1 MNANIKNKIK
11 LTVLLL
17 ITALPITMAT
27 LSFRSATESDDASAT
42 SNKGHL
48 INPPA
53 DITALVMQN
62 ENGQR
67 VFTNFEQEIA
77 ALPEGQEYEI
87 RPWLLLYVTAN
98 ECESNCRERI
108 HSLQQLHIALGKNIQ
123 RVRRYYLHASEL
135 PIPTDVAEYFRA
147 EFPSMGIAYSDALAL
162 EGNMKAAGIELSLAS
177 QSYIL
182 LVDPVG
188 NVMMYYTDENT
199 AKDIIT
205 DLETLLKYSSLG

>member
-77 ALPEGQEYEI
+77 ALPE
-87 RPWLLLYVTAN
+87 
-98 ECESNCRERI
+98 
-108 HSLQQLHIALGKNIQ
+108 
-123 RVRRYYLHASEL
+123 
-135 PIPTDVAEYFRA
+135 
-147 EFPSMGIAYSDALAL
+147 
-162 EGNMKAAGIELSLAS
+162 
-177 QSYIL
+177 
-182 LVDPVG
+182 
-188 NVMMYYTDENT
+188 
-199 AKDIIT
+199 
-205 DLETLLKYSSLG
+205 